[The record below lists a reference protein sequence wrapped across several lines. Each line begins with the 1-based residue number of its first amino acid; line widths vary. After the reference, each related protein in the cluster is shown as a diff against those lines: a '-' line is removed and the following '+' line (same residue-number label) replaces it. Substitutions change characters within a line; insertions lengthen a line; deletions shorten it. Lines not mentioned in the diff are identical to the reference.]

1 MTGTDRRN
9 EIVKIIQKSPS
20 PVPARSLAASCQ
32 VSRQVIVQ
40 DIALLRAAGY
50 DILSTNRGYILNSL
64 GQVERVFKVRHTNE
78 QMEEE
83 LNAIVDM
90 GGCVKDVAVNHRIY
104 GRMEAELNI
113 SSRRKIALFLEDIK
127 HGSSSPL
134 SSITSGYHYHTV
146 SADSRETLDAI
157 EEMLRQRGFLVETFY
172 FVSQALFSLSAYLF
186 KYSLFTVWIGR
197 FPAAIVLMSS
207 ASIGIITSPIS
218 AVPPPM

>member
-50 DILSTNRGYILNSL
+50 DIISTNRGYILNSL

-90 GGCVKDVAVNHRIY
+90 VVNHRIY

-157 EEMLRQRGFLVETFY
+157 EEMLRQRGFLVEERKED
-172 FVSQALFSLSAYLF
+172 SRH
-186 KYSLFTVWIGR
+186 K
-197 FPAAIVLMSS
+197 
-207 ASIGIITSPIS
+207 
-218 AVPPPM
+218 